1 MIIKEESMSPFKNN
15 SKNCSIYL
23 INPNIS

>member
-15 SKNCSIYL
+15 SKNCSNYL
-23 INPNIS
+23 INV